1 MYIVDSWYCGR
12 PCSADSFNFPR
23 PQVVEGEGGGSV
35 FLDSLVDFVCVCVW
49 GGGVFLTGSTVLT
62 YVYLRSLCMFL
73 ADAQISCVPD
83 SSRGR
88 SPEAAQQDP
97 VPAGGPGQQ

>member
-1 MYIVDSWYCGR
+1 MG
-12 PCSADSFNFPR
+12 
-23 PQVVEGEGGGSV
+23 
-35 FLDSLVDFVCVCVW
+35 FLGVCV
-49 GGGVFLTGSTVLT
+49 GGVFLTGSTGLT
-62 YVYLRSLCMFL
+62 YVCLRSLCMFL